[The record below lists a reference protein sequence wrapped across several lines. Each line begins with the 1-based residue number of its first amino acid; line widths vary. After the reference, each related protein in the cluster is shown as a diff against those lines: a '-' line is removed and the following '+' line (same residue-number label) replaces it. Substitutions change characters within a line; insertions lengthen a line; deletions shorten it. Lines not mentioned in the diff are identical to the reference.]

1 MVPPSQARRPLEIE
15 TREHGLGF
23 TKNENVLGLYKVC
36 HLGSMETL
44 VVGKRKR
51 LAPDPALETETT
63 HRSIV
68 TVETNPAAEDET
80 VTPHRRN
87 TTVDGGVESL
97 SLRPPEE
104 RALTVS

>member
-1 MVPPSQARRPLEIE
+1 
-15 TREHGLGF
+15 
-23 TKNENVLGLYKVC
+23 
-36 HLGSMETL
+36 METL

-68 TVETNPAAEDET
+68 TVETNPAAEDGGT